1 MKRGVLAEASF
12 GIQIDLASRIIGHLF
27 AAGLTFAFGIFC
39 QQFANY
45 AGISQPDGQLEWG
58 VPLIAFRIQICTMDH
73 EGVEEAEA
81 FPVVAQ
87 VNMGVTSHILRFTA
101 LIII

>member
-12 GIQIDLASRIIGHLF
+12 GIEIDPVSRIIGHLF
-27 AAGLTFAFGIFC
+27 TAGLIFAFGILG

-45 AGISQPDGQLEWG
+45 AGIAQPDGQLEWS
-58 VPLIAFRIQICTMDH
+58 VPLITFRIQICTMDH

-81 FPVVAQ
+81 FPVIAQ
-87 VNMGVTSHILRFTA
+87 VNMGVPFHILRFTA